1 MCSGVHIFETVMI
14 VLCVLI
20 QLAPTRTESLV
31 TAMKYVKNP
40 RKACESLYLKVK
52 ELNAEIRQKMAS
64 QPHCKEGVHVCI
76 QHTVYTYK

>member
-1 MCSGVHIFETVMI
+1 MI
-14 VLCVLI
+14 VLLI

-52 ELNAEIRQKMAS
+52 DLNTEIRQKMAS
-64 QPHCKEGVHVCI
+64 QPHCKEEGIHV
-76 QHTVYTYK
+76 HTVYR